1 VGQLGQWRFP
11 LAQDQKLD
19 NSKMSNTVAMCRQ
32 NFECLVGVCTYLYK
46 NRELSCGCCT
56 NCGDFRHRCQIVI
69 IILGD
74 GPFLVTPISDGMAGD
89 PTLFCQQ
96 GPTCDMLMGG
106 PLPGT
111 W

>member
-1 VGQLGQWRFP
+1 MVACESVSFSAL
-11 LAQDQKLD
+11 LAFVHIYTK
-19 NSKMSNTVAMCRQ
+19 K
-32 NFECLVGVCTYLYK
+32 E
-46 NRELSCGCCT
+46 NRELSCGCRT
-56 NCGDFRHRCQIVI
+56 NFGDFRHRCQIVI